1 MSTTQMWELRLKE
14 ESKDGDWEERR
25 AKGSVREQRHG
36 GAACSLWIPHKT
48 GVWSFSTH
56 KNPSNLA
63 PPTNPPAPPTS
74 PSHQPTSPT
83 HQLRP
88 PACQSHPPATP
99 TQPTSPA
106 HQPTSPLAPAHQS
119 SPPAH
124 QSISP
129 LVIPAGWQFRIFR
142 STSGPVGP
150 DSPAWFLLVLQG
162 LAERG
167 QRVSEFSWAS

>member
-14 ESKDGDWEERR
+14 ESKDGNWEERR

-36 GAACSLWIPHKT
+36 GEACSLWILHKT

-56 KNPSNLA
+56 KNPSNPA
-63 PPTNPPAPPTS
+63 PPTSPPAPPTS
-74 PSHQPTSPT
+74 PPVHQP
-83 HQLRP
+83 LP
-88 PACQSHPPATP
+88 PAYQSHPPAPP
-99 TQPTSPA
+99 TSLPVPPTSPA

-119 SPPAH
+119 
-124 QSISP
+124 ISP
-129 LVIPAGWQFRIFR
+129 LVIPAGWQLRIFR

-150 DSPAWFLLVLQG
+150 DSPTWFLIVLQG

-167 QRVSEFSWAS
+167 QRVSEFSWDS